1 MSKIGLKL
9 IALFMVAL
17 VAAVAISSTISIL
30 ESSSTISSIAIDS
43 NLATIRTVQNEISDE
58 ISSLRNTMVTM
69 DVLDFTLPGYE
80 RSADLF
86 WAKSS
91 NSDSE
96 FGALFDSDGIA
107 YWETDNYYLADFDL
121 ELALSNGWMG
131 WVKDSEMDL
140 TVQVCM
146 PIERNGTRV
155 GAAIFGMYMSDEA
168 WIDGFKA
175 QTGSDM
181 TIYSGDV
188 RFSTTLLNE
197 NGEREIGTR
206 MSESI
211 AGAVLGRGE
220 VYDGEAVIQ
229 GQNYYL
235 AYEAMPDIHGN
246 IIGAYCAGTSTASND
261 ARMGQIALTTLV
273 AALIVA
279 AVAIFAIIIVNNKV
293 IINPIKEAS
302 KIADDM
308 SQGQFR
314 QPSTDYNFGND
325 EIGIFVVRLREAKKD
340 VSNYLDDISRILSE
354 MSAGNFTARTDTE
367 YHGDFTEIKESF
379 DNIRK
384 ALSDIITNI
393 DQSSIDVSNGSEQ
406 IAEGSQTLADGTT
419 QQAAAIQ
426 ELSASIE
433 DIADRVRQTAD
444 GATEASR
451 ISTQT
456 SDKISFQNEEVN
468 NMLGA
473 MDEIKIKSDQIR
485 AIIKA
490 IDDIAF
496 QTNILALNAA
506 VEAARAGEAGKGFAV
521 VADEVRNLAAKSA
534 ESARQTGDLIN
545 ATIEAVDKGT
555 VIAESTADTMKEVTD
570 LAVQTNRYISEITS
584 ASEEQA
590 VSISQIKI
598 GIESISNVVQQ
609 NSATAEE
616 TAAACHE
623 LSNQSSALK
632 TQIGR
637 FTV

>member
-9 IALFMVAL
+9 IALFMTGL
-17 VAAVAISSTISIL
+17 VAAVAISSAISVYL
-30 ESSSTISSIAIDS
+30 TSSTISSIAIEG
-43 NLATIRTVQNEISDE
+43 NLSAIRTVQGEISDE
-58 ISSLRNTMVTM
+58 ISSLRNTMETM

-91 NSDSE
+91 SSDSE
-96 FGALFDSDGIA
+96 FGAFFDSEGIA
-107 YWETDNYYLADFDL
+107 YWVTDNYYLADFDL
-121 ELALSNGWMG
+121 ALALSNGWMG
-131 WVKDSEMDL
+131 WLKDSEMDL

-146 PIERNGTRV
+146 PIERNGERV

-168 WIDGFKA
+168 WIDNFKE

-188 RFSTTLLNE
+188 RFSTTLFSA
-197 NGEREIGTR
+197 NGDREVGTK

-211 AGAVLGRGE
+211 ANAVLGRGE
-220 VYDGEAVIQ
+220 VYDGEAMIQ

-261 ARMGQIALTTLV
+261 ASMGRITLITVV

-279 AVAIFAIIIVNNKV
+279 VAAVFAIIIVNNKV
-293 IINPIKEAS
+293 IISPIKEAF

-314 QPSTDYNFGND
+314 LPSTDYNFSND
-325 EIGIFVVRLREAKKD
+325 EIGVFVVRLREAKKD

-354 MSAGNFTARTDTE
+354 MSVGNFTARTDAK

-379 DNIRK
+379 DKIK
-384 ALSDIITNI
+384 EALADIITNI
-393 DQSSIDVSNGSEQ
+393 DQSSSDVSNGSVQ

-433 DIADRVRQTAD
+433 DIADRVHKTAE
-444 GATEASR
+444 GASEASK

-473 MDEIKIKSDQIR
+473 MDEIKVKSDQIR

-534 ESARQTGDLIN
+534 DSARQTGDLIN

-555 VIAESTADTMKEVTD
+555 VIAESTADIMKQVTD

-590 VSISQIKI
+590 VSISQIKT

-623 LSNQSSALK
+623 LSNQSSVLK

-637 FTV
+637 FTI